1 MLCMQTSTL
10 QEIDIQKTV
19 QSAVRE
25 PQFNSIMPKAG
36 MTLGGKFRYARLGFG
51 LTFNEIAEDLKI
63 RVDILKAIERGDFHM
78 IEEPL
83 YRMLM
88 VKTYAEYLGF
98 SQESFQDEYNRESL
112 YAAKKEKSSEVNTE
126 SVQKADF
133 VVAPSIVKHILLSAG
148 MIGIFVYLAV
158 IAGNALAR
166 PSLTV
171 SSPSDRTV
179 SLLPTIPIKGIAS
192 KDANLF
198 INGQSVL
205 KDRDGHFQQTF
216 TLSDGVNSIRVSAAK
231 KYSKEAVITRTVLY
245 ERPSI
250 PITLNEGHYGKSS
263 N

>member
-1 MLCMQTSTL
+1 MQTSTL
-10 QEIDIQKTV
+10 QETAIPKTGP
-19 QSAVRE
+19 SAVRE
-25 PQFNSIMPKAG
+25 PQFNSIMPKIG
-36 MTLGGKFRYARLGFG
+36 MTLGGKLRHARLSFG
-51 LTFNEIAEDLKI
+51 LTLDEIAEDLKI
-63 RVDILKAIERGDFHM
+63 RVDILRAIERGDLHT

-98 SQESFQDEYNRESL
+98 NRESFQDEYNRESL

-133 VVAPSIVKHILLSAG
+133 VVAPILVKHIFLLAG
-148 MIGIFVYLAV
+148 MIGIFAYLAV

-171 SSPSDRTV
+171 SSPNDRTV
-179 SLLPTIPIKGIAS
+179 SSLPTIPIEGIAS

-205 KDRDGHFQQTF
+205 KSKDGRFRQIF
-216 TLSDGVNSIRVSAAK
+216 TLSDGVNSIRVSASK
-231 KYSKEAVITRTVLY
+231 KYSKETAVTRTVLY
-245 ERPSI
+245 ERLFI

>member
-1 MLCMQTSTL
+1 MQTSTL
-10 QEIDIQKTV
+10 QEIAIQKTDT
-19 QSAVRE
+19 SAMRE
-25 PQFNSIMPKAG
+25 PQFNPMMPKAG
-36 MTLGGKFRYARLGFG
+36 MTLGGKLRHARLGFG
-51 LTFNEIAEDLKI
+51 LTLDEIAEDLKI
-63 RVDILKAIERGDFHM
+63 RVDILRAIERGDFHTV
-78 IEEPL
+78 EEPL
-83 YRMLM
+83 YRMLI

-98 SQESFQDEYNRESL
+98 SWESFQDEYNRESL

-133 VVAPSIVKHILLSAG
+133 VVAPRLVKHILLSVG

-158 IAGNALAR
+158 IAANALAR

-179 SLLPTIPIKGIAS
+179 SSLKTIPIEGAVS
-192 KDANLF
+192 QDANLF

-205 KDRDGHFQQTF
+205 KSKDGRFRQIF
-216 TLSDGVNSIRVSAAK
+216 TLSDGVNNIRVSAAK
-231 KYSKEAVITRTVLY
+231 KYSKETVIVRTVLY
-245 ERPSI
+245 ERSFV